1 MECNKCAKELNEE
14 EILHFDSLA
23 PMTGYNYI
31 PDGQRCIVCKKP
43 VCKECMYGL
52 GMFMFCCKQDCREKI
67 ERRLNGK

>member
-1 MECNKCAKELNEE
+1 
-14 EILHFDSLA
+14 
-23 PMTGYNYI
+23 MTGYNYI